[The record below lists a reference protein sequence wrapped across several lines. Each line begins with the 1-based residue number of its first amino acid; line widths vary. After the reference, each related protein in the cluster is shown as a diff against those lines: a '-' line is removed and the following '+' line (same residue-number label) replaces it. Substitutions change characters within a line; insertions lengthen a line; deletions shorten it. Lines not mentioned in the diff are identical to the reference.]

1 VRRTIAIAAIAAIL
15 FLGVFL
21 VPNSPTVSGAPV
33 LEAYMTGLDFPV
45 ALAFSPDGRIFF
57 AEIFTGNIW
66 VIENGLLLPDPL
78 YTLPNTAAFGEMG
91 LLGLA
96 LHPQFSSEP
105 WIYAYQT
112 FNDTTSGTFYNRV
125 VRIRAPGNIGVFHE
139 VILDQIPAATL
150 HNGGI
155 IGFGPDGKLY
165 ATTGDSTKNDV
176 QAFTPQDLNSL
187 AGKVLRMNPDGTV
200 PADNPF
206 AGDPNANPYIYT
218 YGHRNP
224 FGLTFHP
231 ATGNPYITENGPD
244 CNDEVNLLV
253 PGGNFGWG
261 PSQTCD
267 TSVLPYPQNTN
278 QDGPIPILPI
288 AWYTPVTAPVN
299 AAVYI
304 GTKFSAWRGD
314 LIMGEFN
321 TASLRRLD
329 LEPPNYDAVVGEEVI
344 LTVPEPILD
353 VESAP
358 DGAIW
363 FTTPTTIYRFFESAQ
378 PPKASFTATPAR
390 VGPGVPAVF
399 DASASVDPDG
409 TIVSYSWTF
418 GDGAVG
424 SGAVTT
430 HAYSASGTYP
440 VTLTVVDDESN
451 QDVATGSI
459 IVNSAPIIISKF
471 PTASII
477 LELNLSTTLTIFV
490 SDADD
495 DSLTYIWQVNG
506 VVAPSNG
513 RSFEFRAGAEGTYSV
528 TVTVSDGSLSDSD
541 EWIVAV
547 VGRGTASPPFV
558 WWIPALVVIGGVS
571 IILALWLWRRQ
582 R

>member
-1 VRRTIAIAAIAAIL
+1 
-15 FLGVFL
+15 
-21 VPNSPTVSGAPV
+21 
-33 LEAYMTGLDFPV
+33 
-45 ALAFSPDGRIFF
+45 
-57 AEIFTGNIW
+57 
-66 VIENGLLLPDPL
+66 
-78 YTLPNTAAFGEMG
+78 
-91 LLGLA
+91 
-96 LHPQFSSEP
+96 
-105 WIYAYQT
+105 
-112 FNDTTSGTFYNRV
+112 
-125 VRIRAPGNIGVFHE
+125 
-139 VILDQIPAATL
+139 
-150 HNGGI
+150 
-155 IGFGPDGKLY
+155 
-165 ATTGDSTKNDV
+165 
-176 QAFTPQDLNSL
+176 
-187 AGKVLRMNPDGTV
+187 
-200 PADNPF
+200 
-206 AGDPNANPYIYT
+206 
-218 YGHRNP
+218 
-224 FGLTFHP
+224 
-231 ATGNPYITENGPD
+231 
-244 CNDEVNLLV
+244 
-253 PGGNFGWG
+253 
-261 PSQTCD
+261 
-267 TSVLPYPQNTN
+267 
-278 QDGPIPILPI
+278 
-288 AWYTPVTAPVN
+288 
-299 AAVYI
+299 
-304 GTKFSAWRGD
+304 
-314 LIMGEFN
+314 
-321 TASLRRLD
+321 
-329 LEPPNYDAVVGEEVI
+329 
-344 LTVPEPILD
+344 
-353 VESAP
+353 
-358 DGAIW
+358 
-363 FTTPTTIYRFFESAQ
+363 
-378 PPKASFTATPAR
+378 
-390 VGPGVPAVF
+390 PAVF

-495 DSLTYIWQVNG
+495 DSLTYTWQVNG